1 MLARIFSASILT
13 ALLGAM
19 LSAPAL
25 AAGSIG
31 GGIYTQSGNGQSSTG
46 GGVIVSTSTSVPL
59 VPIGIG
65 VTGFVPIAQGG
76 GYAITADG
84 TFSFVNNAIGIG
96 YGIGQF
102 GAGHS
107 GGTATGF
114 LDHKIAPFTSLE
126 LRAYVTTGTKGST
139 AFFGGIKFS
148 L

>member
-1 MLARIFSASILT
+1 MKASIVRSAIA
-13 ALLGAM
+13 ALAM
-19 LSAPAL
+19 MLVATAPAL
-25 AAGSIG
+25 AAGSLG

-46 GGVIVSTSTSVPL
+46 GGIMISSSSPVPL
-59 VPIGIG
+59 VPIAVG
-65 VTGFVPIAQGG
+65 VTGFVPLAQGG
-76 GYAITADG
+76 GYAVTVDG
-84 TFSFVNNAIGIG
+84 TFSFVNNAIGFG

-114 LDHKIAPFTSLE
+114 VDRKIAPYTSLE
-126 LRAYVTTGTKGST
+126 FRAYVTTGTKGST